1 MVNIVSFSYTLSVQM
16 YGFLSKPHN
25 FANDFRHTAHIY
37 AIGMHIFEWY
47 LARLAGGEK

>member
-16 YGFLSKPHN
+16 YGFLSKRHN

-37 AIGMHIFEWY
+37 AKICIYSDSIWQD
-47 LARLAGGEK
+47 